1 MNNTIDI
8 TINNSRQCTIPIMY
22 NNKEV
27 IYADISNNKKKN
39 IVNME
44 EVNDNLKSISPIPI
58 KQYNISNESTNNS
71 SEKLSILDK
80 RILREKVQTLSK
92 NECKVVFNLIRS
104 DTDKYTEN
112 NNGIFINL
120 DNISEKILQQI
131 YNYVNKVTENKI
143 NSDQKIVYELSNNE
157 SQNSPDINNS
167 ISNNTKIK
175 LSNYEKSI
183 IKRNNYMEEQKDF
196 KNNNNWF
203 IKKDALGNEI
213 GDS

>member
-1 MNNTIDI
+1 MNKVIDI
-8 TINNSRQCTIPIMY
+8 TINNTRQCTIPIIF
-22 NNKEV
+22 NNKRV

-44 EVNDNLKSISPIPI
+44 EVENNLKSISPTPI
-58 KQYNISNESTNNS
+58 KQYNIDVSSNKKTDD
-71 SEKLSILDK
+71 KLSILDK
-80 RILREKVQTLSK
+80 RILREKVQSLSK
-92 NECKVVFNLIRS
+92 NECKVVFNMIKN

-120 DNISEKILQQI
+120 DNISEQILQQI
-131 YNYVNKVTENKI
+131 YMYVNKVTENKI
-143 NSDQKIVYELSNNE
+143 NNDPLIVYESNNPN
-157 SQNSPDINNS
+157 SSIQNNHNLSMQNNP
-167 ISNNTKIK
+167 KIK

-203 IKKDALGNEI
+203 IKKDAMGNDISE
-213 GDS
+213 S

>member
-58 KQYNISNESTNNS
+58 KQYNISNQSTNDS

-92 NECKVVFNLIRS
+92 NECKVVFNLIRN

-157 SQNSPDINNS
+157 SQNLPDINNS

-213 GDS
+213 GES

>member
-58 KQYNISNESTNNS
+58 KQYNISNESTNDS

>member
-1 MNNTIDI
+1 MNKVIDI
-8 TINNSRQCTIPIMY
+8 TINNTRQCTIPIIF
-22 NNKEV
+22 NNKRV

-44 EVNDNLKSISPIPI
+44 EVENNLKSISPTPI
-58 KQYNISNESTNNS
+58 KQYNIDLSSNKKTDD
-71 SEKLSILDK
+71 KLSILDK
-80 RILREKVQTLSK
+80 RILREKVQSLSK
-92 NECKVVFNLIRS
+92 NECKVVFNMIKN

-120 DNISEKILQQI
+120 DNISEQILQQI
-131 YNYVNKVTENKI
+131 YMYVNKVTENKI
-143 NSDQKIVYELSNNE
+143 NNDPLIVYESNNPN
-157 SQNSPDINNS
+157 SSIQNNHNLSMQNNP
-167 ISNNTKIK
+167 KIK

-203 IKKDALGNEI
+203 IKKDAMGNDISE
-213 GDS
+213 S

>member
-1 MNNTIDI
+1 MNKVIDI
-8 TINNSRQCTIPIMY
+8 TINNTRQCTIPIIF
-22 NNKEV
+22 NNKRV

-44 EVNDNLKSISPIPI
+44 EVKNNLKSISPTPI
-58 KQYNISNESTNNS
+58 KQYNIDVSSNEKPDD
-71 SEKLSILDK
+71 KLSILDK
-80 RILREKVQTLSK
+80 RILREKVQSLSK
-92 NECKVVFNLIRS
+92 NECKVVFNMIKN

-120 DNISEKILQQI
+120 DNISEQILQQI
-131 YNYVNKVTENKI
+131 YMYVNKVTENKI
-143 NSDQKIVYELSNNE
+143 NNDPLIVYESNNPN
-157 SQNSPDINNS
+157 SSIQNSHHLSMQNNP
-167 ISNNTKIK
+167 KIK

-203 IKKDALGNEI
+203 IKKDAMGNDISE
-213 GDS
+213 S